1 MATKYF
7 FYSSEQLNLRKKI
20 EKNMGKK
27 FSVGIVIINGRRKP
41 FTEMSTRSTS
51 RFPDAKLVAKIED
64 GDTTTKYKMPE
75 GV

>member
-20 EKNMGKK
+20 EHNMGKK
-27 FSVGIVIINGRRKP
+27 FSVGMIIVNGNRKP
-41 FTEMSTRSTS
+41 FTELSYRSTS

-64 GDTTTKYKMPE
+64 TDTTTKYTMPE
-75 GV
+75 GL